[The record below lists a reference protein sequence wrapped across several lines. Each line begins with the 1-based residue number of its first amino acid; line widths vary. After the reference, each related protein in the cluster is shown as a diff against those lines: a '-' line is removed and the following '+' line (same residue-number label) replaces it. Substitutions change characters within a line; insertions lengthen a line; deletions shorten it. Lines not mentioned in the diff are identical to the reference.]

1 MALSK
6 RSLSQAKQLLQ
17 QILDSNVDVIVT
29 RATLDKKIELVKFP
43 YLKHKHEKI
52 QKNKTIYV
60 SSQYDPIRYWL
71 INNGFLTSSKI
82 ERWGVYQYRVN
93 RDTIKAFLQSDSNIE
108 QSNNIKNENKKV
120 MTRKERVF
128 RHIED
133 NGNAMRYT
141 DIIKFAFE
149 DKYGKG
155 TFDKKKHRGFYAC
168 AFTYHSYWSAQSS
181 TRRKNIGSPKGHF
194 VTLTKNGHLIKLSNG
209 LWSVH
214 RPHGWVRSEANCET
228 YETRIEKFLSDG
240 KSVVERD
247 IVSYLKPYIV
257 QHRGKIGYDWGNTN
271 QILKKMIDK
280 GTVVRELDINPKTN
294 RPAYFYSLNCVSTP
308 KVENT
313 SILEDGEYDSMC
325 EVLAKYNVT
334 PDQLDS
340 LATNYYHKKDGD
352 GASCYRWAYY
362 DLLEKSG
369 VISDTTQALQKE
381 IDELADRIIAEEK
394 CVHQSEQK
402 YMVICDDD
410 SVYEGI
416 YSMLELQEFFSD
428 KDPDDYTIIEAGNA
442 IKLEKKVTTTFTIK

>member
-17 QILDSNVDVIVT
+17 QILDSNVDVIAT

-71 INNGFLTSSKI
+71 INNRFLTSHKDNCG
-82 ERWGVYQYRVN
+82 RYQYRVN

-120 MTRKERVF
+120 MTRKEKVF

-149 DKYGKG
+149 DLYGKG
-155 TFDKKKHRGFYAC
+155 TFDKKKNRGFYSC
-168 AFTYHSYWSAQSS
+168 AFNYYSYWSARFGD
-181 TRRKNIGSPKGHF
+181 RRKNVGAPRGHF
-194 VTLTKNGHLIKLSNG
+194 VTPTRNGHLVKLSNG

-214 RPHGWVRSEANCET
+214 RPLGWKREDITTIPVSE
-228 YETRIEKFLSDG
+228 D
-240 KSVVERD
+240 
-247 IVSYLKPYIV
+247 SYK
-257 QHRGKIGYDWGNTN
+257 
-271 QILKKMIDK
+271 
-280 GTVVRELDINPKTN
+280 TVLDH
-294 RPAYFYSLNCVSTP
+294 
-308 KVENT
+308 E
-313 SILEDGEYDSMC
+313 EYQSMC
-325 EVLAKYNVT
+325 EVLAKYSVT

-340 LATNYYHKKDGD
+340 LATDYYHKKDGD
-352 GASCYRWAYY
+352 GASCYHWAYY

-369 VISDTTQALQKE
+369 AISDTTKALQKE
-381 IDELADRIIAEEK
+381 IDELADRIIAEDMPQVK
-394 CVHQSEQK
+394 YQK
-402 YMVICDDD
+402 YVVISISD
-410 SVYEGI
+410 SYHEGI
-416 YSMLELQEFFSD
+416 FTASELETFFTE
-428 KDPDDYTIIEAGNA
+428 KDPEEYMIIEAGNMVT
-442 IKLEKKVTTTFTIK
+442 LEKKVTTTFTIK